1 MAWEMRRLRPDLD
14 VDGALDAFIDAFYGR
29 VLADP
34 LLAPLFLEV
43 AAINV
48 DEHLGV
54 IKSYWRKML
63 FRHGDY
69 QRNMMAHHEAL
80 HGLHYLGAAHF
91 ERWLSLYR
99 ATLAA
104 GWQGPVA
111 RRADHLAVKIAGYM
125 QQWLHTD
132 DGVRR
137 AQRRI
142 QGDLP
147 NPLDEDAG
155 D

>member
-1 MAWEMRRLRPDLD
+1 MAANKPDLD
-14 VDGALDAFIDAFYGR
+14 EEGELDAFIDAFYER
-29 VLADP
+29 VFDDP

-43 AAINV
+43 AAIDV
-48 DEHLGV
+48 DQHLAV

-63 FRHGDY
+63 FRETGY

-80 HGLHYLGAAHF
+80 HGLRYLGSAHF

-99 ATLAA
+99 TTLAS

-111 RRADHLAVKIAGYM
+111 ERADHLAVKIAGYM

-132 DGVRR
+132 DGLRR
-137 AQRRI
+137 SRRRI
-142 QGDLP
+142 EGDLP
-147 NPLDEDAG
+147 NPLDEAG
-155 D
+155 SE